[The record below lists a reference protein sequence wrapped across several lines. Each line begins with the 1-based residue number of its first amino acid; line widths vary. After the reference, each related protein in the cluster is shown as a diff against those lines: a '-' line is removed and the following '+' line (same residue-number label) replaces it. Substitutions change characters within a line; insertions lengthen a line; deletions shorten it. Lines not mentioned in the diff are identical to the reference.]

1 MKELIPMT
9 SNGLFVNT
17 DKEVMIDSRYI
28 AETFDKEHKTVMRDI
43 KELLEKVSNNAEFGN
58 GYKFVPISY
67 KDKRNRRKPC
77 YALNRDAFTLLVM
90 GYNGEKALTF
100 KMWYIN
106 RFNEMESL
114 LQSMLELKEDY
125 KDFVETLNRID
136 VDNVYR
142 FITENNMIYKL
153 ATGMNAT
160 QLRNLFGLEKGENVR
175 PYLTQEQNELILKI
189 QQYDSVLM
197 DLYDDYH
204 IRKEFLY
211 KKFDKK

>member
-1 MKELIPMT
+1 MT

-28 AETFDKEHKTVMRDI
+28 AETFDKEHKTVMRDVR
-43 KELLEKVSNNAEFGN
+43 ELCEKASNNSEFNG
-58 GYKFVPISY
+58 GYKFVPSY
-67 KDKRNRRKPC
+67 YRNKQNKKQPC
-77 YALNRDAFTLLVM
+77 YCLNRNAFTLLVM

-106 RFNEMESL
+106 RFDEMESL

-125 KDFVETLNRID
+125 KDFVETLNHID

-142 FITENNMIYKL
+142 FSTENNMIYKL
-153 ATGMNAT
+153 ATGMSAV
-160 QLRNLFGLEKGENVR
+160 QLRKLFGLEKGENVR

-211 KKFDKK
+211 KKFDKKEIGC